1 MDAADPKP
9 SVIASHVDIVYRVY
23 AGTRPGRGWRNRSRR
38 GVRHVHA
45 VKDVSFVAYHGESIG
60 VVGRNGSG
68 KSTLLRAVAGLVPP
82 TKGDVWA
89 DGTPSL
95 LGVNA
100 VLVKQVSGA
109 RNIYIGAQALGLSK
123 AEVDAVYDDI
133 AEFSGLGDAIHLP
146 MATYSSGM
154 AARLRFAISTAVVP
168 PVLVIDE
175 ALATG
180 DAHFRA
186 RSEQRIM
193 KLREQAGTV
202 FLVSHSADTIR
213 SMCDRA
219 LWLDQ
224 GQLVMDGQVDEVVDA
239 YSAATKK
246 SLGTAALPDEPDVP
260 GVHRW
265 YGSNRYETSALASRS
280 GTPGPHDTVVLA
292 SGLHPS
298 LALSAVPAAATVDA
312 PVLLTSPDRLLP
324 VTRDEL
330 SRLQAER
337 VILLGG
343 TEFIHEEVAADLS
356 RRGLAVERV
365 DGRDAV
371 STSLAL
377 LSEVTAD
384 DAVSTIFLVAHDDTH
399 DVLAASLLALAELGR
414 ILLVGSQGL
423 TPAHLE
429 TVARIRPGK
438 IVVVAEEGIVDNE
451 AVTEL
456 GRYAL
461 EGAERRLSPSPVLAA
476 SEASLGYRPEN
487 VEVTYLASTAPVS
500 MCDAVSGA
508 AVASLVDAP
517 LLLVER
523 DTLPEATSRELER
536 LGPTRLVVIGGPL
549 SVSAAVRQALARHR
563 RPATLESELDVDL

>member
-1 MDAADPKP
+1 MVAAEVKP

-23 AGTRPGRGWRNRSRR
+23 AGARPGGGWRARSRR

-45 VKDVSFVAYHGESIG
+45 VKDVSFVANHGESIG

-123 AEVDAVYDDI
+123 AEVDAIYDDI
-133 AEFSGLGDAIHLP
+133 VEFSGIGDAIHLP
-146 MATYSSGM
+146 MSTYSSGM

-180 DAHFRA
+180 DAQFRA
-186 RSEQRIM
+186 RSEQRIA

-224 GQLVMDGQVDEVVDA
+224 GELIMDGPVDAVMDA

-246 SLGTAALPDEPDVP
+246 TLGTGKRPQEADVP
-260 GVHRW
+260 GVQRW
-265 YGSNRYETSALASRS
+265 YGSNRYNTSALASHS
-280 GTPGPHDTVVLA
+280 GTPGPRDTVVLA
-292 SGLHPS
+292 SGVDPT
-298 LALSAVPAAATVDA
+298 LAMSAVPAAASVAA
-312 PVLLTSPDRLLP
+312 PVLLTSPERLMS
-324 VTRDEL
+324 VTKEEL
-330 SRLQAER
+330 VRLEAER

-343 TEFIHEEVAADLS
+343 AEIIGEEVAVELS
-356 RRGLAVERV
+356 HAGLTVDRV
-365 DGRDAV
+365 PGTNAV

-377 LSEVTAD
+377 LSEVTAE
-384 DAVSTIFLVAHDDTH
+384 DAVDTVFLVPHDDTVN
-399 DVLAASLLALAELGR
+399 VLAASMTARASIGR
-414 ILLVGSQGL
+414 VLLVGPDGI
-423 TPAHLE
+423 TPAHVETLE
-429 TVARIRPGK
+429 RIRPQRI
-438 IVVVAEEGIVDNE
+438 IVLAEDGLVGDGTVAELARHTVG
-451 AVTEL
+451 
-456 GRYAL
+456 
-461 EGAERRLSPSPVLAA
+461 GAERHLSPTPVLAA
-476 SEASLGYRPEN
+476 SEASRGYRPED
-487 VEVTYLASTAPVS
+487 VEVVYLASTEPLSV
-500 MCDAVSGA
+500 CDAVTGA

-523 DTLPEATSRELER
+523 DAVPASTRDELER
-536 LGPTRLVVIGGPL
+536 LAPSHLVVIGGPL
-549 SVSAAVRQALARHR
+549 SVSGAVRQELGRDLRSEA
-563 RPATLESELDVDL
+563 PDSELDVDL